1 MNTGGVDEEFI
12 EMIKHSDNPSA
23 ALEGIKEYVIALNIV
38 KTIVPINK
46 PFGDG
51 SINFGLRKAKDAGYD
66 YEVLED
72 MLDDI
77 LDVIHPE

>member
-1 MNTGGVDEEFI
+1 
-12 EMIKHSDNPSA
+12 MIKHSDNPSA
-23 ALEGIKEYVIALNIV
+23 APEEIKEYAIALNIG

-51 SINFGLRKAKDAGYD
+51 SINFGLRKARDAGYD
-66 YEVLED
+66 YKVLED

-77 LDVIHPE
+77 LDVIQPE